1 MNMKNGPF
9 CVYLLFK
16 RINKSSELGKRRRWT
31 MMSFGFGGLS
41 SSR

>member
-16 RINKSSELGKRRRWT
+16 RINKSSELGTTAVDDDEFRIRWLI
-31 MMSFGFGGLS
+31 F
-41 SSR
+41 